1 MPTRSDPPP
10 ASLRLLVPILGAL
23 LGIGSGPALA
33 DEYAVLG
40 MVGSTPEQISDL
52 LGPSEE
58 CQDTYQGNAC
68 RYAGGAV
75 EVTFIDGRADWFT
88 FANPPVSFDIR
99 ALAHI
104 GLRPIEPLVRMPS
117 RMHWLYHHGLEQIS
131 VYGSGEAVLFI
142 HVRAFTPE

>member
-1 MPTRSDPPP
+1 MPVRSAPSP
-10 ASLRLLVPILGAL
+10 AGLRLLAPVLGAL
-23 LGIGSGPALA
+23 LGIGSTSALA

-40 MVGSTPEQISDL
+40 MAGKTPEQISAL
-52 LGPSEE
+52 LGPPGG
-58 CQDTYQGNAC
+58 CQDTYQGSAC
-68 RYAGGAV
+68 QYAEGAI
-75 EVTFIDGRADWFT
+75 EVTFIDGQADWFT

-131 VYGSGEAVLFI
+131 VYGSGETVLFI